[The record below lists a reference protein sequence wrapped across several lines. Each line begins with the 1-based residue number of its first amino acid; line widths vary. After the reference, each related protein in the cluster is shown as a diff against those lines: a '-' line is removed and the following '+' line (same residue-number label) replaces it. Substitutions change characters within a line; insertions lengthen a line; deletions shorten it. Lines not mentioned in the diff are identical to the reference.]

1 MSLYETE
8 TYEVIVRRMLARIAS
23 KFDKREG
30 SMIFDALAPA
40 GVEFQNLYIA
50 LDTVLNEVFADTAS
64 REYLIKHCA
73 ERGISPKP
81 ASYAIVQGVF
91 TPDTVGIPIGSRFSH
106 DDFNYTVIER
116 VDYGVYKLQCETIGS
131 EPNGVTGQL
140 IPIDYING
148 LQTAEISEV
157 LILGEDEE
165 ETETLRA
172 RWRAS
177 INSEAFGG
185 NKIDYEN
192 KILSIPGVGGTKI
205 YSGAEW
211 NGGGT
216 VKCVIID
223 SDHGV
228 PTEELVDKVQT
239 EIDPETNQGEG
250 IGVAPIGHFVTIVG
264 ANNTVVNINASL
276 VYEIGFTWDNVKS
289 SVEAAIDEYLNKL
302 NANWAARDKN
312 FNYYGMIVRINQ
324 IENQIFNVPGVVDVF
339 GTTINGKAENLTI
352 DKDSIVTRGTV
363 NE

>member
-1 MSLYETE
+1 MYETE
-8 TYEVIVRRMLARIAS
+8 TYEVILRRMLARIAA

-30 SMIFDALAPA
+30 SMIYDALAPA
-40 GVEFQNLYIA
+40 GVELQNFYIA

-81 ASYAIVQGVF
+81 ASAAIVQGVF

-106 DDFNYTVIER
+106 DDYNYTVIER

-131 EPNGVTGQL
+131 EPNGITGQL
-140 IPIDYING
+140 IPINYING
-148 LQTAEISEV
+148 LQTAEISEI

-165 ETETLRA
+165 DTETLRA

-192 KILSIPGVGGTKI
+192 KILSISGVGKVKI
-205 YSGAEW
+205 YSGADW

-216 VKCVIID
+216 VKAVIID
-223 SDHGV
+223 SDYGV
-228 PTEELVDKVQT
+228 PTEELVDKVQS

-250 IGVAPIGHFVTIVG
+250 IGVAPIGHFVTVVG
-264 ANNTVVNINASL
+264 ANKTVVNITASL
-276 VYEIGFTWDNVKS
+276 EYEIGFTWDNVKNA
-289 SVEAAIDEYLNKL
+289 VEAAIDAYLAKL
-302 NANWAARDKN
+302 NADWGARDKN
-312 FNYYGMIVRINQ
+312 FNYYSTIVRINQ
-324 IENQIFNVPGVVDVF
+324 IENQIFNVPGVIDVF

-352 DKDSIVTRGTV
+352 DKDSIVVRGTV

>member
-1 MSLYETE
+1 MYENE
-8 TYEVIVRRMLARIAS
+8 TFETILRRLLGYIAS
-23 KFDKREG
+23 KWDKREG
-30 SMIFDALAPA
+30 SMIYDPLAACSVEIQNNYISMDAL
-40 GVEFQNLYIA
+40 I
-50 LDTVLNEVFADTAS
+50 NEVFPDTAS

-73 ERGISPKP
+73 TRGLLPKA
-81 ASYAIVQGVF
+81 ASAAIVQGVF

-116 VDYGVYKLQCETIGS
+116 VDYGVYKLQCETVGS

-140 IPIDYING
+140 IPIDYIQG

-165 ETETLRA
+165 DTETLRA

-185 NKIDYEN
+185 NKIDYEQ
-192 KILSIPGVGGTKI
+192 KILSISGVGGVKI
-205 YSGAEW
+205 YSGADW

-216 VKCVIID
+216 VKCVIVD

-228 PTEELVDKVQT
+228 PTEELVDAVQT

-250 IGVAPIGHFVTIVG
+250 VGVAPIGHFVTIVG
-264 ANNTVVNINASL
+264 ANKTVVNITASL
-276 VYEIGFTWDNVKS
+276 VYEVGFTWDNVKS
-289 SVEAAIDEYLNKL
+289 AVEAAVDSYLAKL
-302 NANWAARDKN
+302 NANWAAHDKN
-312 FNYYGMIVRINQ
+312 FNYYGTIVRINQ

-339 GTTINGKAENLTI
+339 GTTINGKEENLTI
-352 DKDSIVTRGTV
+352 DKDSIVIRGTI

>member
-1 MSLYETE
+1 MYETE
-8 TYEVIVRRMLARIAS
+8 TFETILRRMLARIAS

-30 SMIFDALAPA
+30 SMIYDPLAA
-40 GVEFQNLYIA
+40 SSAEFQNLYIA

-73 ERGISPKP
+73 ERGISPKS
-81 ASYAIVQGVF
+81 ASYAVVQGVF

-106 DDFNYTVIER
+106 DDYNYTVIER

-148 LQTAEISEV
+148 LQTAEITEV

-165 ETETLRA
+165 DTETLRA

-192 KILSIPGVGGTKI
+192 KILSIPGVGGVKI
-205 YSGAEW
+205 YSGSEW

-228 PTEELVDKVQT
+228 PTEELVDAVQT

-250 IGVAPIGHFVTIVG
+250 VGVAPIGHFVTIMG
-264 ANNTVVNINASL
+264 ANNTVVNITTSL
-276 VYEIGFTWDNVKS
+276 VFETGFTWDSVKTA
-289 SVEAAIDEYLNKL
+289 VETAVDEYLNKL
-302 NANWAARDKN
+302 NASWAARDKN
-312 FNYYGMIVRINQ
+312 FNYYGTIVRINQ
-324 IENQIFNVPGVVDVF
+324 IENQIFTIPGVIDVF
-339 GTTINGKAENLTI
+339 DTKINGKAENLTI
-352 DKDSIVTRGTV
+352 DKDSIVTRGTI